1 MAELFYP
8 PYDFEQIVNAPLATL
23 DAEMSAQAFLQRAN
37 RLWLGRQEL
46 TPGLLVGYRV
56 SDENGWTKYGECGWI
71 FLQHLDSHRTLMLFK
86 VTTPIEE
93 DRKIYLSIRPMPM
106 PENLTGKSVEEIKVW
121 QEYHVQDELYQQRK
135 MYLLKLCVALSEK
148 VTKLMLSGPTITQP
162 QAGSGSSVRSGG
174 RPGLPTDEKLR
185 RLALVMLEKK
195 LKQIDPGLT
204 HGEFAF
210 QVQQKLKI
218 PLEEHTIRNAAK
230 LLERAQKNDE
240 QQLLSQAEA
249 LVAEWQSRFW

>member
-1 MAELFYP
+1 MFYP
-8 PYDFEQIVNAPLATL
+8 PFDFEQIVEASLAAL
-23 DAEMSAQAFLQRAN
+23 DAEMSAQAFIQRAN

-71 FLQHLDSHRTLMLFK
+71 VLQHLDSHRTLMSFK
-86 VTTPIEE
+86 VTAPTAE
-93 DRKIYLSIRPMPM
+93 DREIYLSIRSTPM
-106 PENLTGKSVEEIKVW
+106 PENLSGMSVEQIKAW
-121 QEYHVQDELYQQRK
+121 QVYHVQDELYQKRK
-135 MYLLKLCVALSEK
+135 TFLQNLCASISEK
-148 VTKLMLSGPTITQP
+148 VTKLVQPGPTLSQP
-162 QAGSGSSVRSGG
+162 KAGSNLPVRSGG
-174 RPGLPTDEKLR
+174 RPGLPDDEKLR
-185 RLALVMLEKK
+185 RLALVILERK

-230 LLERAQKNDE
+230 LLERAQKNQE
-240 QQLLSQAEA
+240 HELLSQAESLA
-249 LVAEWQSRFW
+249 AKWQSEKW